1 MNSENDTFLLIYP
14 NENSDLFP
22 YITVEIFDDINST
35 PYQIFNLDKEG
46 QYSIE
51 QRHNEFYLRFSS
63 TKEKTV
69 KISLV
74 FTNIG
79 DFIIPIDRTSE
90 RYDLEKWDLLL

>member
-46 QYSIE
+46 QYSI
-51 QRHNEFYLRFSS
+51 
-63 TKEKTV
+63 
-69 KISLV
+69 
-74 FTNIG
+74 
-79 DFIIPIDRTSE
+79 D
-90 RYDLEKWDLLL
+90 